1 MYVHGY
7 FIYSIRKS
15 VTGSL
20 KGQTMIEWSLN
31 YATLG
36 VPRVLILSNFR
47 SIISV
52 QF

>member
-20 KGQTMIEWSLN
+20 KGQTMIEWSFN

-36 VPRVLILSNFR
+36 APRVRILSNLR